1 MIYTIDRVQIID
13 NSLVF
18 FEFFGKRK
26 GEDVNFINTKVH
38 RLRSIAS
45 TSGISEIYGILYD
58 HENFRCDRNS
68 ITIKKLIGNESNDFT
83 WNEYMKKF
91 KELNGGITTPS
102 KSLGS
107 ATDKEGDPYVA
118 EILKEIHG
126 IDFSD
131 DDNGLRITKEALEG
145 TPTYGFDFDLFDDE
159 CKCIIEF
166 LKRDNQFVTNLTSH
180 PMRYLNN
187 KQKFISLYKASR
199 ILNSSLYLVNY
210 SNNDDESIAVIEVL
224 NYNVTTGHFIE
235 DCGYQFKDRDQLVEW
250 LKLMNSNAL
259 NAKEFLRK
267 LPKEHRTANFWS
279 KYPENKKS
287 IISEIGKNYKL
298 DS

>member
-1 MIYTIDRVQIID
+1 MIYTIDRVQIKD
-13 NSLVF
+13 NTLVF
-18 FEFFGKRK
+18 FEFFSKRK
-26 GEDVNFINTKVH
+26 GENFNFVKTKVN
-38 RLRSIAS
+38 RLKSIAS
-45 TSGISEIYGILYD
+45 TSSISEIYGISYD
-58 HENFRCDRNS
+58 HENFHCNSNS
-68 ITIKKLIGNESNDFT
+68 ITIKKLIANKSNKFT

-118 EILKEIHG
+118 KILKEIHG

-131 DDNGLRITKEALEG
+131 DDNGLRITKEALGG

-166 LKRDNQFVTNLTSH
+166 LKRDNQYVTNLTSH
-180 PMRYLNN
+180 PMRYLSN

-224 NYNVTTGHFIE
+224 NYDVDTGHFIE
-235 DCGYQFKDRDQLVEW
+235 DCGYQFKDRNQLVEW

-259 NAKEFLRK
+259 NAKQFLRR
-267 LPKEHRTANFWS
+267 LPKEHRTAKFWS
-279 KYPENKKS
+279 EYTNNKRS
-287 IISEIGKNYKL
+287 ILSKIGKNYN
-298 DS
+298 